1 MSKYTGIHRF
11 SIPLKYHYN
20 FLLDYS
26 RIFDK
31 SGKLRNMYN
40 NIKIIQDFDGN
51 ETAVIYFETIDNEE
65 MQKEIEKLKNLL
77 NSPHWYTMFQTKRLY
92 QFFEDVQQLSKLLKF
107 NNKLGDDYKDKCK
120 YKYLYY
126 LAKSKGINARVGL
139 EFEHLYFIAE
149 SDKCIVPEQIM
160 EEQLCDYEKS
170 NCCICIKAAL
180 SDDGYERILS
190 SEICSIYFLS
200 HNI

>member
-40 NIKIIQDFDGN
+40 NIKVIQDFDGN

-65 MQKEIEKLKNLL
+65 MQ
-77 NSPHWYTMFQTKRLY
+77 
-92 QFFEDVQQLSKLLKF
+92 
-107 NNKLGDDYKDKCK
+107 
-120 YKYLYY
+120 
-126 LAKSKGINARVGL
+126 
-139 EFEHLYFIAE
+139 
-149 SDKCIVPEQIM
+149 
-160 EEQLCDYEKS
+160 
-170 NCCICIKAAL
+170 
-180 SDDGYERILS
+180 ER
-190 SEICSIYFLS
+190 
-200 HNI
+200 